1 VNKLGNLPRFG
12 MVSKFSDLEVIVLNL
27 TLENMSIDS
36 EDYLFALL
44 EDNRPVD
51 V

>member
-1 VNKLGNLPRFG
+1 
-12 MVSKFSDLEVIVLNL
+12 MEVKAINL

-44 EDNRPVD
+44 EDYRRPVD